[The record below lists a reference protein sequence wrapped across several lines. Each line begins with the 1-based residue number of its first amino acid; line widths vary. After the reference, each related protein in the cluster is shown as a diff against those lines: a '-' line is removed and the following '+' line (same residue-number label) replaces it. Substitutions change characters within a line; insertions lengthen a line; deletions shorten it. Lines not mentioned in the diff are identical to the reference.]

1 MARVTMAS
9 VTGGQNN
16 EHEEEDRDLRTTLAF
31 LFGMEGGPKGE
42 GMPRDVFRD
51 VMDMFMPS
59 WDPLRL
65 GIVGTGASVT
75 GQDTQRKGKKK

>member
-16 EHEEEDRDLRTTLAF
+16 EHEEEDRELRTTLAF
-31 LFGMEGGPKGE
+31 LFGMEGGPK
-42 GMPRDVFRD
+42 DVFRV
-51 VMDMFMPS
+51 VMDMLMPS

-75 GQDTQRKGKKK
+75 GQDKRRKGEKK